1 MRDLVRSRNGTVFED
16 TETVKEINLS
26 RTALAYQAQGVDCWA
41 AVQGDQHRGR
51 HLPRRGTG
59 AEFALGRMLEAPIG
73 DSNRAGKQPGN
84 ERKWA
89 RQNIHCNKVRVLGA
103 ELRSGRANHGVDV
116 EQRADLING
125 RLSAENA
132 RLKEKLVH
140 RTEEQILGFGETQQ
154 VRCRVGSFGEWL
166 LDDRMQAGFKRL
178 LHEGFVSLSRSTDVN
193 NVRETVRDDPRKV
206 RERSCLG
213 MTTNEQRCFSRVAI
227 RNGGDRA
234 TDPRYRVRMP
244 PAHEAG
250 ADDRCSQS
258 SNRLRGLV
266 GHGFVFDALP
276 AFILAAETAESKAQ
290 STGRKK

>member
-1 MRDLVRSRNGTVFED
+1 VRSRNGTVFED

-41 AVQGDQHRGR
+41 AVQGDQHRCR
-51 HLPRRGTG
+51 HLLCRGAG
-59 AEFALGRMLEAPIG
+59 AEFAFGRMLDAPVG
-73 DSNRAGKQPGN
+73 NSDCARKQPGN

-154 VRCRVGSFGEWL
+154 VRCRVGSFGERL
-166 LDDRMQAGFKRL
+166 LDDRMQAGF
-178 LHEGFVSLSRSTDVN
+178 T
-193 NVRETVRDDPRKV
+193 
-206 RERSCLG
+206 
-213 MTTNEQRCFSRVAI
+213 
-227 RNGGDRA
+227 RA
-234 TDPRYRVRMP
+234 
-244 PAHEAG
+244 
-250 ADDRCSQS
+250 S
-258 SNRLRGLV
+258 
-266 GHGFVFDALP
+266 
-276 AFILAAETAESKAQ
+276 
-290 STGRKK
+290 